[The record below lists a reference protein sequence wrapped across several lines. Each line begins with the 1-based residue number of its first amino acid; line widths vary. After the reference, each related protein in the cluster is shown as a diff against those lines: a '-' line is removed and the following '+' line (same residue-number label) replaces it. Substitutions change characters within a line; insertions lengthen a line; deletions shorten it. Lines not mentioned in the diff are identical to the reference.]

1 MRQLRAIIGRET
13 GAFFKSS
20 MAPMVLSGFLVA
32 IGLFFTIFL
41 YGYSDMSLVA
51 LQSPRSGNFMNL
63 AEGLFRPLVS
73 NTIFFL
79 LFLMPAITM
88 RLFAPEFRS
97 GRFDLIASWPVADHV
112 WVLGKWMSAW
122 LTAGVMILAGTA
134 YFGVVWFLGSPEF
147 GPAVVAVVGEL
158 LFVGCLVAWGTLAS
172 SLFSQQMVAYFLAFI
187 WSMFLFIIGAL
198 ERFLP
203 GLLGTITHELSLL
216 YHFERFSRGVADTRD
231 ILYFVLMTIVPLFA
245 ATAVLAGRRMPV
257 RRRAVLWTPTLLA
270 VVLAI
275 VVYVLGQTWVGTWDL
290 TGNKRYSLAPQTL
303 QVLDALPENL
313 TNLKAEADSVGGP
326 FGDLDKVQVL
336 AFYQRLDPARDI
348 TETLL
353 KACALRS
360 NRFKFEILDPD
371 TELELLRRYQ
381 VKATRTVVVKV
392 GDRYTSLLQPV
403 ESALASA
410 VYRLSTGSLARICQL
425 LGHGEHLINSD
436 DRSGYSSYELLLNDQ
451 GYDVRSLY
459 LAETRKVPDS
469 CDVLVIAGP
478 RLQPE
483 PAELKA
489 IEDHLAR
496 GGAVLAMFDPPTPS
510 AWVDWMTKWGIGLTG
525 DVLVAVERVGSQR
538 GISARTI
545 IVDEGY
551 GDHEVVRSLMGMPT
565 IFPLVQTLTIVG
577 APDSLTAGAVILM
590 SSDQTWAENDPD
602 TRFMGRPSYNRD
614 VDGKGPLPFGMVLEI
629 QLGAKGTPPGRMV
642 LIGNS
647 EFLNNANVNLAGNR
661 DLVLNAIGWLAREEG
676 LIQIRG
682 KDPLSQ
688 PVILSQE
695 SKNVL
700 GWGSI
705 LGWPLFVGSL
715 ALGFML
721 MKRRE
726 KGGAT

>member
-1 MRQLRAIIGRET
+1 MRQLWAIVGRET
-13 GAFFKSS
+13 GAFFKSA

-32 IGLFFTIFL
+32 VGLFFTIFL
-41 YGYSDMSLVA
+41 YGYSDLSLVA

-63 AEGLFRPLVS
+63 AEGLFRPMVS

-88 RLFAPEFRS
+88 RLFAPEFGS
-97 GRFDLIASWPVADHV
+97 GRFDLIASWPVADHF
-112 WVLGKWMSAW
+112 WVLGKWLSAF
-122 LTAGVMILAGTA
+122 LTAGVMILAGMA

-147 GPAVVAVVGEL
+147 GPAAVAVVGEL
-158 LFVGCLVAWGTLAS
+158 LFVGCLAAWGVLAS
-172 SLFSQQMVAYFLAFI
+172 SMFSHQMVAYFLAFI
-187 WSMFLFIIGAL
+187 WFMFLFIVGAL
-198 ERFLP
+198 ERYLP
-203 GLLGTITHELSLL
+203 GLLGTITHEMSLL
-216 YHFERFSRGVADTRD
+216 FHFERFSRGVADTRD

-245 ATAVLAGRRMPV
+245 ATAVVAGRRMSAK
-257 RRRAVLWTPTLLA
+257 RRVVQWTPTLLA
-270 VVLAI
+270 TVLAV
-275 VVYVLGQTWVGTWDL
+275 VVYVLGQTWIVTWDL

-313 TNLKAEADSVGGP
+313 ANLKAEADSLGGP
-326 FGDLDKVQVL
+326 LGDLDKVQVL

-353 KACALRS
+353 KACAQRS
-360 NRFKFEILDPD
+360 NRFKFEIRDPD

-410 VYRLSTGSLARICQL
+410 VYRLSTGKLARICQL
-425 LGHGEHLINSD
+425 LGHGEHLTQSD
-436 DRSGYSSYELLLNDQ
+436 DRSGYSSYELLLMDQ
-451 GYDVRSLY
+451 GYDVRSFHLT
-459 LAETRKVPDS
+459 ATRKVPDA
-469 CDVLVIAGP
+469 CDLLVIAGP
-478 RLQPE
+478 KFQPE
-483 PAELKA
+483 PAELEA
-489 IEDHLAR
+489 IEDHLSR

-510 AWVDWMTKWGIGLTG
+510 AWVDWMAKWRVGLTG
-525 DVLVAVERVGSQR
+525 DVLIAVERVGSER

-545 IVDEGY
+545 VVDQGY
-551 GDHEVVRSLMGMPT
+551 GDHEVVKSLMGMPT
-565 IFPLVQTLTIVG
+565 IYPLVQALSMVG
-577 APDSLTAGAVILM
+577 EPDSVTAGAIILM
-590 SSDQTWAENDPD
+590 SSDQTWAESDPD
-602 TRFMGRPSYNRD
+602 TRFSGRPSYNRD

-642 LIGNS
+642 VIGNS

-661 DLVLNAIGWLAREEG
+661 DVVLNAIGWLVREEG

-688 PVILSQE
+688 PVVLSQS

-726 KGGAT
+726 KGGEV